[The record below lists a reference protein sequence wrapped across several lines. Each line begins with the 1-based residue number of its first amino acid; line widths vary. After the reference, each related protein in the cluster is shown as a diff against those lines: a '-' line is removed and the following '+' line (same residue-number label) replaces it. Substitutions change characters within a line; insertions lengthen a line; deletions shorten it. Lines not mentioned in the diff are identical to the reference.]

1 MINRLKNPRFY
12 SYQQMKE
19 LFTGPNLSW
28 SYSQDLQFE
37 QPPDGHQRMPFMSH
51 NILIRPEHIGYPTK
65 ASPYFNMVC
74 FALKEILEFNDIKI
88 KGLYRINANLTFP
101 TAPLLPSIPHVD
113 HDFPHENI
121 LIYLND
127 TGGDTVVDGEHYS
140 PHEDDVITFG
150 GEKHY
155 MYPPEKGG
163 RIVIVATYETFN

>member
-37 QPPDGHQRMPFMSH
+37 QPPEGHQRMPFMSH

-74 FALKEILEFNDIKI
+74 FALKEILEFNDVKI

-113 HDFPHENI
+113 HDFHHENV

-163 RIVIVATYETFN
+163 RIVIVATYETSN

>member
-37 QPPDGHQRMPFMSH
+37 QPPEGHQRMPFMSH

-74 FALKEILEFNDIKI
+74 FALTEILEFNDIKI

-121 LIYLND
+121 LVYLNN
-127 TGGDTVVDGEHYS
+127 TGGDTVVNGEHYS
-140 PHEDDVITFG
+140 PNEDDVITFG

-155 MYPPEKGG
+155 MYPPDTGG

>member
-1 MINRLKNPRFY
+1 ML
-12 SYQQMKE
+12 
-19 LFTGPNLSW
+19 
-28 SYSQDLQFE
+28 
-37 QPPDGHQRMPFMSH
+37 
-51 NILIRPEHIGYPTK
+51 
-65 ASPYFNMVC
+65 C
-74 FALKEILEFNDIKI
+74 FLKEILEFNDIKI

-155 MYPPEKGG
+155 MYPQKKVGG
-163 RIVIVATYETFN
+163 SLS

>member
-12 SYQQMKE
+12 YYQQMKE

-37 QPPDGHQRMPFMSH
+37 QPPEGHQRMPFMSH

>member
-19 LFTGPNLSW
+19 LFIGPNLSW
-28 SYSQDLQFE
+28 SYSQDLQYE
-37 QPPDGHQRMPFMSH
+37 QPPEGHQRMPFMSH
-51 NILIRPEHIGYPTK
+51 NVLIRPEHIGYPTK

-74 FALKEILEFNDIKI
+74 FALKEILEFNDVKI

-101 TAPLLPSIPHVD
+101 TAPLLPSIPHID
-113 HDFPHENI
+113 HDFPHENV

-155 MYPPEKGG
+155 MYPPDKGG

>member
-1 MINRLKNPRFY
+1 MINKLKNPRFY

-37 QPPDGHQRMPFMSH
+37 QPPEGHQRMPFMSH
-51 NILIRPEHIGYPTK
+51 NVLIRPEHIGYPTK

-74 FALKEILEFNDIKI
+74 FALKEILEFNDVKI

-113 HDFPHENI
+113 HDFSHENI

-127 TGGDTVVDGEHYS
+127 TGGDTVVNGEHYS
-140 PHEDDVITFG
+140 PNEDDVITFG

-155 MYPPEKGG
+155 MYPPERGG

>member
-1 MINRLKNPRFY
+1 
-12 SYQQMKE
+12 MKE
-19 LFTGPNLSW
+19 LFIGPNLSW
-28 SYSQDLQFE
+28 SYSQDLQYE
-37 QPPDGHQRMPFMSH
+37 QPPEGHQRMPFMSH
-51 NILIRPEHIGYPTK
+51 NVLIRPEHIGYPTK

-74 FALKEILEFNDIKI
+74 FALKEILEFNDVKI

-101 TAPLLPSIPHVD
+101 TAPLLPSIPHID
-113 HDFPHENI
+113 HDFPHENV

-155 MYPPEKGG
+155 MYPPDKGG

>member
-37 QPPDGHQRMPFMSH
+37 KPPEGHQRMPFMSH

>member
-37 QPPDGHQRMPFMSH
+37 QPPEGHQRMPFMSH

-74 FALKEILEFNDIKI
+74 FALKEIHEFNDVKI

-113 HDFPHENI
+113 HDFPHENV

-163 RIVIVATYETFN
+163 RIVIVATYETSN